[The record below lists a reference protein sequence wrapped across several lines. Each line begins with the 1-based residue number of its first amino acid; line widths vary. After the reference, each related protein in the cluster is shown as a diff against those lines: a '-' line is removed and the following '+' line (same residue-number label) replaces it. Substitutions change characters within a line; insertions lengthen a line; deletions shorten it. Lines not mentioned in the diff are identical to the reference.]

1 MSITYSECVFVVL
14 VIQYAMRMLHIVAC
28 GLLVRAVPRN
38 SENHGA
44 SIFQGWAVE
53 DVRFF
58 LDGSPVLTRV
68 LRFIRIS
75 GTGYTH
81 VDVAS
86 LL

>member
-1 MSITYSECVFVVL
+1 MSITYCECVFVVL
-14 VIQYAMRMLHIVAC
+14 VIQHATHMRHIVAC
-28 GLLVRAVPRN
+28 GLHVRAVPRN

-53 DVRFF
+53 DVHFV

-68 LRFIRIS
+68 PRFIRIS
-75 GTGYTH
+75 GTRYTPG
-81 VDVAS
+81 DVAS